1 MCPQGHPHQL
11 EPILLKHFPMV
22 LKAKAKRKAKGIKC
36 AKHKKQIARTHATHA
51 RKIWIRK
58 MILRCLYVS
67 LLRTYFSYIILRT
80 HSNSIQTTQPPPPP
94 HPYPTLIKKRKRLD
108 EQDNTTTRF
117 DMISPCQII
126 CHTPIHDSWSMDN
139 RQYWKLTFLTK
150 IGDHWLLH
158 DLLSNSAW
166 VSFKTP
172 GWPVTVKNSQSQSS
186 SFLKWKTSF
195 RSFFRKKSG
204 SLDSGFL
211 KHFYPLSTVLLST
224 ISRVFSFNLKL
235 GSASCN
241 ISSYRSK

>member
-1 MCPQGHPHQL
+1 MHTFLTLYYVHTPTPYK
-11 EPILLKHFPMV
+11 LLN
-22 LKAKAKRKAKGIKC
+22 R
-36 AKHKKQIARTHATHA
+36 
-51 RKIWIRK
+51 
-58 MILRCLYVS
+58 
-67 LLRTYFSYIILRT
+67 
-80 HSNSIQTTQPPPPP
+80 PPP

-166 VSFKTP
+166 VSCKTP

-195 RSFFRKKSG
+195 RSFFRKNLVDWI
-204 SLDSGFL
+204 LDSLNIFIHCRL
-211 KHFYPLSTVLLST
+211 SYCVHHFKS
-224 ISRVFSFNLKL
+224 IFF
-235 GSASCN
+235 
-241 ISSYRSK
+241 